1 MRPLTLTMTAFGS
14 YAGTTEL
21 PFEKL
26 RHGLYL
32 VTGDTGAGK
41 TTIFDAIIFA
51 LYGVASGSE
60 RSPDML
66 HCDHVPK
73 SVDTVVNLRF
83 SQGGR
88 EYTVER
94 SIHFTKKRGTDS
106 VYGDA
111 KISAVLTEPETVIEG
126 ASKVSA
132 RCEELLGLNAEQFR
146 KIIMLAQGEFREFL
160 KADSDK
166 KNEILGKLFDS
177 APYVWYQNL
186 LAGARDQ
193 LKAQRTGLRE
203 SLRVLL
209 QNTLRLPDG
218 MSEEDA
224 ARLLPGHPALI
235 ENLRRLTESDAAELE
250 RLQALREGFSREIAA
265 LNTKKGAAEA
275 DNKQLDE
282 LAALCGRLEALDEQ
296 APEMAQRRQAY
307 ALAEKAAHRVKPVMD
322 HAQKAQAAH
331 TAVLAEIAALK
342 TDLAAFEAAA
352 RAADAAVRADAQYG
366 EEIAV
371 LSAEIRSIDE
381 QLPRYDDLTDHED
394 KKRTAEKAEKAAV
407 TELSAEQE
415 KLDDLSAALDALHE
429 RLLAL
434 EDADALLKEAEHRDE
449 RAQERLQA
457 LDGKNGVREEAAAI
471 TALAD
476 SLTDRRARLDA
487 LTKHALETASDYSD
501 LYRRFIAGQAGLL
514 AGDLRQRLERDGE
527 ADCPVCRSRLGRAQ
541 IPQLA
546 PASDETPEQA
556 DVDEAKAAHERAE
569 EQRSDE
575 QAQLAALITHI
586 DARKT
591 NLLEK
596 AFPLLPDCT
605 DWKTLCADGYLS
617 AAIAQAKAQTRAA
630 KAALTDARA
639 RQKERLRCKAELP
652 EKEKQQKAAQER
664 IEALEKQAQAQR
676 TAVIM
681 AEAAIKELKKQL
693 RYADSKT
700 AKAAKQE
707 LEAKRQALEAQI
719 QAHRKALEEAN
730 KKLDTAR
737 GSLKEKEDAAGK
749 QRKELDAAQAALVR
763 TLSET
768 GFETV
773 EAVQRA
779 LAPIGDEDAE
789 DWLQAEQ
796 KAFSAYEEARK
807 HTREQYRRLEAQT
820 AGKRHTDLAEL
831 DDTLEA
837 LGKQYRAAND
847 ACTGQENLLRNHR
860 DVLSQAEK
868 LKNALAAS
876 ESAWTRLDRLASLA
890 VGASGEGGKL
900 SFDRYV
906 MGAVFREILDMSN
919 RRMELMSGG
928 RYELVHKTGADRKNA
943 KAGLE
948 IEVLDNSTGQQR
960 PSGSLSGG
968 EAFFTS
974 LALALGLSDVVRN
987 HAGGRQMEALFI
999 DEGFGTLSDD
1009 VLDKAMGVLNQL
1021 TEGNRLVG
1029 IISHVDKLSES
1040 IPQKIRVRSGEKGST
1055 LTLEVP

>member
-193 LKAQRTGLRE
+193 LKAQRTDLRE
-203 SLRVLL
+203 SLRVLI

-235 ENLRRLTESDAAELE
+235 ENLRRLTESDRAELE

-307 ALAEKAAHRVKPVMD
+307 ALAEKAAHRVKPAMD

-352 RAADAAVRADAQYG
+352 RAADAAVRADAQHG

-371 LSAEIRSIDE
+371 LLLSGCITFGCGETEEKVSRKDVFTEGPYCVHAPQGTEIRV
-381 QLPRYDDLTDHED
+381 
-394 KKRTAEKAEKAAV
+394 TAEADSEILVQWSEMEVSRGFRKNLAESEIFLA
-407 TELSAEQE
+407 
-415 KLDDLSAALDALHE
+415 
-429 RLLAL
+429 RLLEEVSDDKYLIYRFVTMAFDETN
-434 EDADALLKEAEHRDE
+434 EDLLAIWREMFTCESYQVEFGYYGNSLTKEQMEEIQANSFSAIPGGELHPQAVAPGFQMYTCWMIRHLDGNPWLQTDRCEDE
-449 RAQERLQA
+449 RYVWLH
-457 LDGKNGVREEAAAI
+457 D
-471 TALAD
+471 
-476 SLTDRRARLDA
+476 
-487 LTKHALETASDYSD
+487 
-501 LYRRFIAGQAGLL
+501 
-514 AGDLRQRLERDGE
+514 
-527 ADCPVCRSRLGRAQ
+527 AQ
-541 IPQLA
+541 I
-546 PASDETPEQA
+546 
-556 DVDEAKAAHERAE
+556 
-569 EQRSDE
+569 
-575 QAQLAALITHI
+575 
-586 DARKT
+586 
-591 NLLEK
+591 
-596 AFPLLPDCT
+596 
-605 DWKTLCADGYLS
+605 
-617 AAIAQAKAQTRAA
+617 
-630 KAALTDARA
+630 
-639 RQKERLRCKAELP
+639 
-652 EKEKQQKAAQER
+652 
-664 IEALEKQAQAQR
+664 
-676 TAVIM
+676 
-681 AEAAIKELKKQL
+681 
-693 RYADSKT
+693 
-700 AKAAKQE
+700 
-707 LEAKRQALEAQI
+707 
-719 QAHRKALEEAN
+719 
-730 KKLDTAR
+730 
-737 GSLKEKEDAAGK
+737 
-749 QRKELDAAQAALVR
+749 
-763 TLSET
+763 
-768 GFETV
+768 
-773 EAVQRA
+773 
-779 LAPIGDEDAE
+779 
-789 DWLQAEQ
+789 
-796 KAFSAYEEARK
+796 
-807 HTREQYRRLEAQT
+807 
-820 AGKRHTDLAEL
+820 
-831 DDTLEA
+831 
-837 LGKQYRAAND
+837 
-847 ACTGQENLLRNHR
+847 
-860 DVLSQAEK
+860 
-868 LKNALAAS
+868 
-876 ESAWTRLDRLASLA
+876 
-890 VGASGEGGKL
+890 EG
-900 SFDRYV
+900 
-906 MGAVFREILDMSN
+906 
-919 RRMELMSGG
+919 
-928 RYELVHKTGADRKNA
+928 
-943 KAGLE
+943 
-948 IEVLDNSTGQQR
+948 
-960 PSGSLSGG
+960 
-968 EAFFTS
+968 
-974 LALALGLSDVVRN
+974 
-987 HAGGRQMEALFI
+987 
-999 DEGFGTLSDD
+999 
-1009 VLDKAMGVLNQL
+1009 
-1021 TEGNRLVG
+1021 
-1029 IISHVDKLSES
+1029 
-1040 IPQKIRVRSGEKGST
+1040 
-1055 LTLEVP
+1055 